1 MAPGGDQSKIVD
13 INIISGEYRG
23 RVEKTGQQE
32 QKLGDASVAAYL
44 DDEYT
49 NINCQ
54 MIQGSATAS
63 ERKQVKELLKVM
75 EQQQPS
81 ELSMAD
87 QGKFVMLPHSQMA
100 MAASPGSPM
109 DVVGMP
115 LPMASS
121 RQGSV
126 SEIILE
132 EASR

>member
-1 MAPGGDQSKIVD
+1 M
-13 INIISGEYRG
+13 
-23 RVEKTGQQE
+23 
-32 QKLGDASVAAYL
+32 AAYL

-54 MIQGSATAS
+54 MVQGSATAS

-75 EQQQPS
+75 GQQPS

-87 QGKFVMLPHSQMA
+87 QGKFIMPPHSQMA